1 MAVKIAHAVVN
12 DKGTTKGGLI
22 GDQGQE
28 IRFDK
33 WYAKNKNGAT
43 WTHHIRPRD
52 PVIAERAARMAEII
66 VLNQGIGYGQDAEL
80 RNTLYTEVIKPGADL
95 SRIVATCD
103 CSSMILTIFALLIP
117 GFPHI
122 GSTATMPSIFAK
134 FPQHFILS
142 KDEQFLDTDLRAK
155 RGDIYLR
162 TGHVLIV
169 LSNGRQADSTPISGS
184 PVAEMPSTN
193 ARVIMD
199 GINKW
204 CNVRSGPGTEN
215 PKIGIAKVNEV
226 FDLLGVEEEWY
237 HINFHDKDGW
247 VYYEYASEMLKGNV

>member
-1 MAVKIAHAVVN
+1 MAVDIAHAVAN
-12 DKGTTKGGLI
+12 EFGTTKGGQI
-22 GDQGQE
+22 GDQSNE
-28 IRFDK
+28 IRFAK
-33 WYAKNKNGAT
+33 WYAKNSKGAT
-43 WTHHIRPRD
+43 WSLHIRPRD
-52 PVIAERAARMAEII
+52 PRIAELAAQMAET
-66 VLNQGIGYGQDAEL
+66 VVRNQNIGYGQEADL
-80 RNTLYTEVIKPGADL
+80 RNTIYTEAIKAGGDL
-95 SRIVATCD
+95 SCIKATCD
-103 CSSMILTIFALLIP
+103 CSSMILTIFALLLP

-199 GINKW
+199 GIKRW
-204 CNVRSGPGTEN
+204 CNVRGGPGMEN
-215 PKIGIAKVNEV
+215 PKIGIAKRNEI
-226 FDLLGVEEEWY
+226 FTLYGVDKEWY
-237 HINFHDKDGW
+237 HIDFHGKEGW
-247 VYYEYASEMLKGNV
+247 VYYEFASEMLKGNV